1 LRVIKFSKPV
11 LPIAAYSLFEFEDFE
26 HWDLFRISRFDIR
39 ICSILYTMLTELKG
53 QIERITYYNEEN
65 GYTIAKMRVPGR
77 SDLVTVVGNLPGMSP
92 GEVLN
97 LKGQWQ
103 THPRYGE
110 QFKILSYESII
121 PATVAG
127 IERYL
132 SSGLVKGIGPVMAQR
147 LVAKFGEDTL
157 NVIEHDTERLREV
170 EGIGDKRIEMIKAA
184 WEEQKEIREVMIFLQ
199 GYGVSPAY
207 ATKIFKQYGRD
218 AVTVVRDNPYRLAEE
233 VFGIGFIIADKIAEK
248 VGISKDSPLRAKAGI
263 LYVLQQLADEGHTF
277 YPFTPFLATCQKI
290 LDIEETILL
299 DAFQAATSERKII
312 VEKIED
318 PPEWN
323 ERAVYLAPLYVAETG
338 LARHLQALCV
348 SPRQLQLMDR
358 EGALKLAQQDL
369 KISLSGQQLHA
380 VTESLDTKVMVITGG
395 PGTGKTTIIR
405 AITHVY
411 TKSGQKVVLAAPT
424 GRAAKRMFEATGR
437 EAKTIHRLLEYSPK
451 EARFKRDEQEP
462 LEANLVVIDEAS
474 MVDTALMYHLLKA
487 VPKHATL
494 ILVGDVDQLPSVG
507 PGKVFRDII
516 DSGIV
521 PTIRFNEIFRQA
533 RESMIVV
540 NAHRVNSGQ
549 MPTTGTEQET
559 PTDFY
564 FIEVEEPEKALQR
577 IITLCKEK
585 IPARFGFDSLNDIQ
599 VLTPMHKGTV
609 GASNLNAELQRELNP
624 STDEIARAG
633 KTFKRGDKVMQIR
646 NNYDKDVYNGDIG
659 RIVAID
665 REEQEVSVN
674 FDGRLVAYEFS
685 ELDELVLAYATSI
698 HKAQGSEYPVVVMPI
713 LIQHF
718 ILLQRNLLY
727 TGITRGKKLVII
739 VGTKKALSIA
749 IRNNKPQNRFTRLK
763 EHLMNR

>member
-1 LRVIKFSKPV
+1 
-11 LPIAAYSLFEFEDFE
+11 
-26 HWDLFRISRFDIR
+26 
-39 ICSILYTMLTELKG
+39 MLTELKG

-170 EGIGDKRIEMIKAA
+170 EGIGDKRVEMIKAA

-674 FDGRLVAYEFS
+674 FDGRLVAYDFP

-713 LIQHF
+713 LVQHF

-749 IRNNKPQNRFTRLK
+749 IRNNKPQNRYTRLK